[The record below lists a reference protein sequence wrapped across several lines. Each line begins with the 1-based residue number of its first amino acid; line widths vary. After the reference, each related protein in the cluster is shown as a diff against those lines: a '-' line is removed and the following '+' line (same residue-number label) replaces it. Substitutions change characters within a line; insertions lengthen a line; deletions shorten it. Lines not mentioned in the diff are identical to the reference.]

1 MEAPVDRAAEAAQH
15 QQEIAAKDQRI
26 RQEVAIS
33 NRLRV
38 SWNEDVGAARAES
51 EQLACEIEAM
61 GSRAEQAIAALHA
74 RLAAVEAER
83 DALERL
89 RVHCEHCGADYA
101 ATGVEAGCPCL
112 VRAERDRLKAAL
124 SASEARIYPDA
135 SFEQYLDD
143 TTSTLVELVND
154 LSDGG
159 DEHAAAAIQQAVEAI
174 GHLRRT
180 RDELRLDLE
189 RIGLAALT
197 PQPQGQSTDGETR

>member
-1 MEAPVDRAAEAAQH
+1 MSETHDPWKDVKRYDHMCDRDREPLMERKDGQWMDSDDVDAARAAEAAQR
-15 QQEIAAKDQRI
+15 QQQMEERDTFW
-26 RQEVAIS
+26 
-33 NRLRV
+33 L
-38 SWNEDVGAARAES
+38 
-51 EQLACEIEAM
+51 
-61 GSRAEQAIAALHA
+61 A

-197 PQPQGQSTDGETR
+197 PQGQSTDGETR